1 MTEDVGRF
9 GGGTLK
15 VDRTLGRIKDV
26 KILGFKSLN
35 GRRYTPEAVKSAAKL
50 YEGAMV
56 NIDHPEGKP
65 TGQRSAYDRFGKLVN
80 IRYVEGEGLFGD
92 LEYLTKH
99 PMALRVAEAAER
111 MPELYGMSHNAEGEG
126 EDDDEGIF
134 VVNRITEVRHVDLVA
149 DPATTKS
156 LSESR
161 RILREEELGDK
172 VKRLNTVR
180 DRITGELKS
189 QEDRLIKAQTEYGKA
204 VKIKQRFLED
214 PKSAFN
220 VTVNKAERERR
231 GQEFLAKPDQIKQ
244 LVVEIEKK
252 IADLKKEKQK
262 ASEESVAASN
272 EMVREAN
279 RKRNAA
285 APSVAKSSNVKHD
298 GDPFSSKFDSYTLTK
313 GKSKMK
319 ATEANAGS
327 FANNW
332 PLEKE
337 PTTETGFKINN
348 KRFDQRH
355 VFLTKNRWERK
366 GDTYVN
372 SRNPKAKLTGKEVML
387 LSDSNWDALKGKIS
401 GWLETACNCKRN
413 CNCDCKSTK
422 ESRKR
427 VRNGNLKE
435 GSTMDDSTL
444 KDKLMAILTG
454 SEDNDGKVSKLAEMC
469 REAMDAGAPPAEDDK
484 AAMEGEGEDGEDS
497 DKEKMPEGNMPY
509 AKDDEEKKEKT
520 EEGEEEE
527 PEDDK
532 KSKMESHRRTTKE
545 SNSLT
550 KKVEALQLQLDTAKR
565 TEEVRELCESVG
577 LPVSKALISDLLR
590 IPADIVERHAK
601 RLAIAAK
608 AAKPRSG
615 VPVVESAGEKI
626 PSGLSLGNFLT
637 N

>member
-161 RILREEELGDK
+161 RSLQEEELSDK
-172 VKRLNTVR
+172 VKRLNAVR
-180 DRITGELKS
+180 ERVIGELKS
-189 QEDRLIKAQTEYGKA
+189 QEDRLTKAQTEYGRAAK
-204 VKIKQRFLED
+204 VKQRFLQD
-214 PKSAFN
+214 PESAFN

-231 GQEFLAKPDQIKQ
+231 SQDFLAKPDQIKQ
-244 LVVEIEKK
+244 LIVEIEKK

-285 APSVAKSSNVKHD
+285 APSVAKSGK
-298 GDPFSSKFDSYTLTK
+298 DPFKSDFDNYTLTK
-313 GKSKMK
+313 GNCACKKS
-319 ATEANAGS
+319 GC
-327 FANNW
+327 
-332 PLEKE
+332 
-337 PTTETGFKINN
+337 
-348 KRFDQRH
+348 R
-355 VFLTKNRWERK
+355 
-366 GDTYVN
+366 
-372 SRNPKAKLTGKEVML
+372 
-387 LSDSNWDALKGKIS
+387 
-401 GWLETACNCKRN
+401 C
-413 CNCDCKSTK
+413 TK

-435 GSTMDDSTL
+435 GSTMDDSAL

-469 REAMDAGAPPAEDDK
+469 REAMDANAPPAEDDK
-484 AAMEGEGEDGEDS
+484 AAMEGEDSEDGED
-497 DKEKMPEGNMPY
+497 KEKMAEGDAPPY
-509 AKDDEEKKEKT
+509 VKDDEEKKEKT
-520 EEGEEEE
+520 EEGEEED

>member
-161 RILREEELGDK
+161 RSLQEEELSDK
-172 VKRLNTVR
+172 VKRLNAVR
-180 DRITGELKS
+180 ERVIGELKS
-189 QEDRLIKAQTEYGKA
+189 QEDRLTKAQTEYGRAAK
-204 VKIKQRFLED
+204 VKQRFLQD
-214 PKSAFN
+214 PDSAFN

-231 GQEFLAKPDQIKQ
+231 SQDFLAKPDQIKQ
-244 LVVEIEKK
+244 LIVEIEKK

-285 APSVAKSSNVKHD
+285 APSVAKSGK
-298 GDPFSSKFDSYTLTK
+298 DPFKSDFDNYTLTK
-313 GKSKMK
+313 GHAKMK
-319 ATEANAGS
+319 TTEANAGP

-337 PTTETGFKINN
+337 PTTETGFKING

-401 GWLETACNCKRN
+401 GWLETDCGCNKA
-413 CNCDCKSTK
+413 NCDCKNTK

-435 GSTMDDSTL
+435 GSTMDDSAL

-469 REAMDAGAPPAEDDK
+469 REAMDANAPPADDDK
-484 AAMEGEGEDGEDS
+484 AAMEGEDSEDGED
-497 DKEKMPEGNMPY
+497 KEKMAEGDAPPY

-520 EEGEEEE
+520 EEGEEED

-532 KSKMESHRRTTKE
+532 KSKMESRRTTKE

>member
-1 MTEDVGRF
+1 MILHMTEDVGRF
-9 GGGTLK
+9 SGGTLK

-161 RILREEELGDK
+161 RSLREEELSDK
-172 VKRLNTVR
+172 VKRLNAVR
-180 DRITGELKS
+180 ERVIGELKS
-189 QEDRLIKAQTEYGKA
+189 QEDRLTKAQTEYGRAAK
-204 VKIKQRFLED
+204 VKQRFLQD
-214 PKSAFN
+214 PESAFN

-231 GQEFLAKPDQIKQ
+231 SQDFLAKPDQIKQ
-244 LVVEIEKK
+244 LIVEIEKK

-285 APSVAKSSNVKHD
+285 APSVAKSGK
-298 GDPFSSKFDSYTLTK
+298 DPFKSDFDNYTLTK
-313 GKSKMK
+313 GNCACKKSGCRC
-319 ATEANAGS
+319 T
-327 FANNW
+327 
-332 PLEKE
+332 
-337 PTTETGFKINN
+337 
-348 KRFDQRH
+348 R
-355 VFLTKNRWERK
+355 
-366 GDTYVN
+366 
-372 SRNPKAKLTGKEVML
+372 
-387 LSDSNWDALKGKIS
+387 
-401 GWLETACNCKRN
+401 
-413 CNCDCKSTK
+413 

-435 GSTMDDSTL
+435 GSTMDDSAL

-469 REAMDAGAPPAEDDK
+469 REAMDANAPPAEDDK
-484 AAMEGEGEDGEDS
+484 AAMEGEDSEDGED
-497 DKEKMPEGNMPY
+497 KEKMAEGDAPPY
-509 AKDDEEKKEKT
+509 VKDDEEKKEKT
-520 EEGEEEE
+520 EEGEEED

>member
-1 MTEDVGRF
+1 
-9 GGGTLK
+9 
-15 VDRTLGRIKDV
+15 V

-204 VKIKQRFLED
+204 AKIKQRFLQD
-214 PKSAFN
+214 PDSAFN

-231 GQEFLAKPDQIKQ
+231 KQDFLAKPDQIKQ

-285 APSVAKSSNVKHD
+285 APSVAKGSNVKHD

-313 GKSKMK
+313 GKSKM
-319 ATEANAGS
+319 EA
-327 FANNW
+327 
-332 PLEKE
+332 
-337 PTTETGFKINN
+337 
-348 KRFDQRH
+348 
-355 VFLTKNRWERK
+355 
-366 GDTYVN
+366 
-372 SRNPKAKLTGKEVML
+372 
-387 LSDSNWDALKGKIS
+387 
-401 GWLETACNCKRN
+401 ACNCKRN

-469 REAMDAGAPPAEDDK
+469 REAMDANAPPAEDDK
-484 AAMEGEGEDGEDS
+484 AAMEGEDKEDS
-497 DKEKMPEGNMPY
+497 EDKEKMPEGDMPY

>member
-1 MTEDVGRF
+1 MILHMTEDVGRF

-161 RILREEELGDK
+161 RSLREEELSDK
-172 VKRLNTVR
+172 VKRLNAVR
-180 DRITGELKS
+180 ERVIGELKS
-189 QEDRLIKAQTEYGKA
+189 QEDRLAKAQTEYGRAAK
-204 VKIKQRFLED
+204 VKQRFLQD
-214 PKSAFN
+214 PESAFN

-231 GQEFLAKPDQIKQ
+231 SQDFLAKPDQIKQ
-244 LVVEIEKK
+244 LIVEIEKK

-285 APSVAKSSNVKHD
+285 APSVAKGGK
-298 GDPFSSKFDSYTLTK
+298 DPFKSDFDNYTLTK
-313 GKSKMK
+313 GDCACKKS
-319 ATEANAGS
+319 S
-327 FANNW
+327 C
-332 PLEKE
+332 
-337 PTTETGFKINN
+337 
-348 KRFDQRH
+348 R
-355 VFLTKNRWERK
+355 
-366 GDTYVN
+366 
-372 SRNPKAKLTGKEVML
+372 
-387 LSDSNWDALKGKIS
+387 
-401 GWLETACNCKRN
+401 C
-413 CNCDCKSTK
+413 TK

-435 GSTMDDSTL
+435 GSTMDDSAL

-469 REAMDAGAPPAEDDK
+469 REAMDASAPPAEDDK
-484 AAMEGEGEDGEDS
+484 AAMEGEDSEDGED
-497 DKEKMPEGNMPY
+497 KEKMAEGDAPPY

-520 EEGEEEE
+520 EEGEEED

-532 KSKMESHRRTTKE
+532 KSKMESRRTTKE
-545 SNSLT
+545 SKKFGKLVSFDLT
-550 KKVEALQLQLDTAKR
+550 SKVEALQLQLDTAKR